1 MKPDFKWNERK
12 RIWCGLPWTFTKY
25 GMNDDRIFVRK
36 GFLNIKETEVRLYR
50 ILNISISRS
59 FIQRIFRLGTIHIET
74 VVLLSKLKPDDIVK
88 VEIDLDELDAT
99 PAEMKAT
106 YQEIK
111 EYISQKYG
119 LKAHTAYISQI
130 KRKCGI
136 EMGLNY
142 NLSKKEN
149 SKARPCPPYMEE
161 AIYDALKH
169 FAMV

>member
-1 MKPDFKWNERK
+1 MNCFVESVEIHEQEQEDGRFLKRLKFRFPIYFNNE
-12 RIWCGLPWTFTKY
+12 
-25 GMNDDRIFVRK
+25 
-36 GFLNIKETEVRLYR
+36 EVSE
-50 ILNISISRS
+50 ISLDKSWDS
-59 FIQRIFRLGTIHIET
+59 ESTVET

-136 EMGLNY
+136 EMRLNY